1 MTPKIYFASEYA
13 GIGDRLPF
21 HCREDF
27 NPPPPHY
34 AGRRKARGPGPSG
47 GSSLS
52 LRPISIHAHSSWTG
66 MAIDQ
71 EALLEQ
77 LVAAVR
83 QVWMLEKRVADQ
95 LQIVELLEHYGR
107 DTTIAREALAF
118 LERTHRINS
127 ARRNKL
133 RVLLEDLTA
142 RAA

>member
-1 MTPKIYFASEYA
+1 
-13 GIGDRLPF
+13 
-21 HCREDF
+21 
-27 NPPPPHY
+27 
-34 AGRRKARGPGPSG
+34 
-47 GSSLS
+47 
-52 LRPISIHAHSSWTG
+52 